1 MAEDLLTD
9 DEQLENVKH
18 WFSENGTWLAG
29 GVVLGAAL
37 LFGWRYYDSYKSQQA
52 LTAASKFNALNTA
65 LEKNDRA
72 SAKNIAAD
80 LKKDYSN
87 SPYADQADLMMARLA
102 VDAGELANAVD
113 PLTRVM
119 NNSHDSELKNIARL
133 RLARVLID
141 QGKPDEAVNTL
152 SAAQSGAFG
161 ARFHEVRGDALLA
174 KKDTAGAIR
183 EYQAA
188 LADSDGRGFERGLVE
203 LKITDLGATPDPVVK
218 PATAKAA
225 P

>member
-1 MAEDLLTD
+1 MAEDLMTD
-9 DEQLENVKH
+9 DEQLESLKQ

-37 LFGWRYYDSYKSQQA
+37 LFGWRHYDSYTNQKA
-52 LTAASKFNALNTA
+52 MTAAAKFTAMNTA

-72 SAKNIAAD
+72 AARNIAED
-80 LKKDYSN
+80 LKKGYS
-87 SPYADQADLMMARLA
+87 STPYADQADLMIARLA
-102 VDAGELANAVD
+102 VDSGELANAVE
-113 PLTRVM
+113 PLTRIM
-119 NNSHDSELKNIARL
+119 NNSHDSEMKNIARL

-141 QGKPDEAVNTL
+141 QGKFDEAISTL

-161 ARFHEVRGDALLA
+161 ARFHEVRGDAYYA
-174 KKDTAGAIR
+174 KKDAAAALR

-188 LADSDGRGFERGLVE
+188 LADADGRGFERGLVE
-203 LKITDLGATPDPVVK
+203 LKITDLGATPNVAAKPV
-218 PATAKAA
+218 AAKVA

>member
-1 MAEDLLTD
+1 MAEDLMTD
-9 DEQLENVKH
+9 DEQLESLKH

-29 GVVLGAAL
+29 GVLLGAVM
-37 LFGWRYYDSYKSQQA
+37 LFGWRYYENYKNQQA
-52 LTAASKFNALNTA
+52 LTAAEKFNALNTA

-72 SAKNIAAD
+72 AARNIAED

-87 SPYADQADLMMARLA
+87 SPYSDQADLMIARLA
-102 VDAGELANAVD
+102 VDSGELQNAVD

-119 NNSHDSELKNIARL
+119 NNSRDSELQNIARL

-141 QGKPDEAVNTL
+141 QGKSDEAINTL

-161 ARFHEVRGDALLA
+161 ARFHEVRGDAYYA
-174 KKDTAGAIR
+174 KKDTASALR

-188 LADSDGRGFERGLVE
+188 LTDADSRGFERGLVE
-203 LKITDLGATPDPVVK
+203 LKITDLGAMPNAPVK
-218 PATAKAA
+218 LPADKVA

>member
-9 DEQLENVKH
+9 DEQLENLKH
-18 WFSENGTWLAG
+18 WFLENGPWLAG

-37 LFGWRYYDSYKSQQA
+37 LFGLRYYDSYRNQQA
-52 LTAASKFNALNTA
+52 LTAATKFNALNTA

-72 SAKNIAAD
+72 AARNIAGD
-80 LKKDYSN
+80 LKKDYS
-87 SPYADQADLMMARLA
+87 STPYADQADLMIARLA
-102 VDAGELANAVD
+102 VDSGELANAVE

-119 NNSHDSELKNIARL
+119 NGSRDAELKNIARL

-141 QGKPDEAVNTL
+141 QGKFDEAINTL
-152 SAAQSGAFG
+152 SAAQSAAFG
-161 ARFHEVRGDALLA
+161 ARFHEVRGDAFYA
-174 KKDTAGAIR
+174 KKDTAGALR

-188 LADSDGRGFERGLVE
+188 LADLDNRGFDRGLVE
-203 LKITDLGATPDPVVK
+203 LKITDLGAVPNPPLK
-218 PATAKAA
+218 SAAAKVA